1 MMWYWGG
8 GGIHWWGWFI
18 GFILT
23 VGFWALIIFLIV
35 SLFRSSESSRSR
47 ASSVSIAGAR
57 LRCSTCPIS
66 NHETIATKELGSRQK
81 LRIRATVVEDH
92 RRYQGHGTPPRIRA
106 TVKLSPSVA
115 FGKRPGQSGST
126 QATDSPPP

>member
-35 SLFRSSESSRSR
+35 SLFRSF
-47 ASSVSIAGAR
+47 
-57 LRCSTCPIS
+57 TPKD
-66 NHETIATKELGSRQK
+66 H
-81 LRIRATVVEDH
+81 DH
-92 RRYQGHGTPPRIRA
+92 RPVDHDDPERALARRFANGEIDEEEFHRRLDVLRSHGLGRN
-106 TVKLSPSVA
+106 
-115 FGKRPGQSGST
+115 Q
-126 QATDSPPP
+126 

>member
-1 MMWYWGG
+1 MTKW
-8 GGIHWWGWFI
+8 
-18 GFILT
+18 
-23 VGFWALIIFLIV
+23 
-35 SLFRSSESSRSR
+35 R
-47 ASSVSIAGAR
+47 ARIRIRVLGVAMVVV
-57 LRCSTCPIS
+57 
-66 NHETIATKELGSRQK
+66 NHEIIATKELGSRQK